1 MPEQQVGLLGGPMN
15 KRALLF
21 GAPGDAITLI
31 VGNEANSTTFS
42 IHKSLLCY
50 TSTYFQNACKSE
62 RLKPEVKVIELP
74 VDRPEVIRGMVY
86 WMYYDELGITAKQ
99 FNHHTVFDGSRD
111 IMDTKWGLWAQ
122 LPDDPL
128 RMFLVD
134 VTKVF
139 ATRATIM
146 ANKNMFHAEF
156 LFELTMAFADA
167 RRHLHFDDDDA
178 ADVDFCNRFHVH
190 NIGDPICG
198 DLRQPFVVDEPER

>member
-1 MPEQQVGLLGGPMN
+1 MN

-21 GAPGDAITLI
+21 GAPGDTITLI
-31 VGNEANSTTFS
+31 VGNEAN
-42 IHKSLLCY
+42 
-50 TSTYFQNACKSE
+50 
-62 RLKPEVKVIELP
+62 R
-74 VDRPEVIRGMVY
+74 
-86 WMYYDELGITAKQ
+86 MYYDELGITAKQ
-99 FNHHTVFDGSRD
+99 FDHHTVFDGSRD

-122 LPDDPL
+122 LYVLGDKYDLPQLRNHVMDVIVDQYIESNCQSPLGIVPYVYENTNSPDDPL